1 MQTEAQTPIHSPLN
15 PPFLRRSLKGADSVS
30 ADVLA
35 RGGLAMKVCV
45 RTYRLFF
52 VPGSEDVLMR
62 EPSVEEIIAAQKGA
76 QLATE
81 KRARWMEKV
90 NKGEGLLGMAAETA
104 RGEPTVTV

>member
-1 MQTEAQTPIHSPLN
+1 
-15 PPFLRRSLKGADSVS
+15 LKGADSVS

-76 QLATE
+76 QVATE
-81 KRARWMEKV
+81 KRARWMEKM
-90 NKGEGLLGMAAETA
+90 NKGEEGLLSIVAETA
-104 RGEPTVTV
+104 RGESTVAV